1 MRLSVDNVVENAAAL
16 RKTGVTALL
25 GGVLLVVAPIER
37 ETPRRVERLWWLS
50 GCWEQ
55 RDARSTVEEFWT
67 TPNGGILFGIGRTIV
82 RRDQSDSTV
91 SYEVTRIF
99 ERGGR
104 LIFAAAPSGQP
115 PAEFTEHE
123 LTDTTVV
130 FANPTHDFPQFVRYR
145 RRGTGELHARVDGK
159 NEREGPGLRIA
170 VPQNPLSWMNC
181 GVLALLRAR
190 DLNEVSGTCH

>member
-1 MRLSVDNVVENAAAL
+1 MRLPVDNVVEKAAAL

-25 GGVLLVVAPIER
+25 GGILLIAWPMEREAPRRIER
-37 ETPRRVERLWWLS
+37 LRWLS

-67 TPNGGILFGIGRTIV
+67 SPNGGILFGIGRTIV

-91 SYEVTRIF
+91 SYELTRVF

-104 LIFAAAPSGQP
+104 LVYAAAPSGQP
-115 PAEFTEHE
+115 TAEFTEQE

-145 RRGTGELHARVDGK
+145 RRGTSELHARVDGK
-159 NEREGPGLRIA
+159 MNGKEQGFGLQYRRISCPG
-170 VPQNPLSWMNC
+170 
-181 GVLALLRAR
+181 
-190 DLNEVSGTCH
+190 

>member
-1 MRLSVDNVVENAAAL
+1 MRLPVDNVVENAAAL
-16 RKTGVTALL
+16 RKTVTALL
-25 GGVLLVVAPIER
+25 GGVLLLVGPMER
-37 ETPRRVERLWWLS
+37 EAPRRVERLRWLS

-55 RDARSTVEEFWT
+55 RDARSTVEELWT

-115 PAEFTEHE
+115 PAEFTEQE

-145 RRGTGELHARVDGK
+145 RRGSSELHARVDGK
-159 NEREGPGLRIA
+159 
-170 VPQNPLSWMNC
+170 MNGEDRGFDSRYQRVAC
-181 GVLALLRAR
+181 PR
-190 DLNEVSGTCH
+190 